1 MSLVNDG
8 SGVRWLTRCTCWRD
22 RAGGTGLAPGAA
34 AAAAA
39 APAVVRGPGD
49 AGSSTAPIPV
59 AAAPNYSW
67 IAPDTCF
74 DRHDVPRCQNGQ
86 KADLPQVDKFLA
98 TRVPRIL
105 ASPAY
110 WRSGLIF
117 ITFDESGND
126 QDATACCGEKDSL
139 GYDDPLHPNTNK
151 PGLRDPGG
159 GRVGAVALSPFINP
173 GTRTT
178 VDYNHYS
185 LQETG

>member
-1 MSLVNDG
+1 MG
-8 SGVRWLTRCTCWRD
+8 SGVRWLTHCTCWRD
-22 RAGGTGLAPGAA
+22 RAGGTGLAPGA